1 MSKSAEAWMPLYVGD
16 YLGDTQRLTTEQ
28 HGAYILLILD
38 YWRNGPAPD
47 DDAVLQSITKLD
59 RLAWKRNRPALERLF
74 RIADGHWTHKRI
86 EQEIEN
92 AKANQDRRSSKAQKA
107 AQARWAKSSD
117 DASGNAPSMPQAMP
131 DQCAPPSP
139 SPSPYGDSSE
149 ADASGADAPPD
160 PAPDAK
166 PIDLKAAIFASGV
179 PLLMDSGST
188 DRNARSMLGRWRRDY
203 GDGAVMD
210 ALAAA
215 QAEAVSDAIPWIT
228 RTLEAR
234 NGNRSRTSL
243 HDRPSAWAPRPGM
256 AGAEPASLDDFV
268 SH

>member
-47 DDAVLQSITKLD
+47 EDSVLQSITKLD
-59 RLAWKRNRPALERLF
+59 RAGWKRHRPALERLF
-74 RIADGHWTHKRI
+74 RIVDGHWTHKRI
-86 EQEIEN
+86 EHEIEN

-107 AQARWAKSSD
+107 AQARWGNSSG
-117 DASGNAPSMPQAMP
+117 DATGNAPSMPGALLDECP
-131 DQCAPPSP
+131 PPSP
-139 SPSPYGDSSE
+139 SPSPSGDSSE
-149 ADASGADAPPD
+149 ANASGAAAPKP
-160 PAPDAK
+160 PADDLK

-179 PLLMDSGST
+179 PLLIGSGRT
-188 DRNARSMLGRWRRDY
+188 DGAARSMLGKWRRDF

-210 ALAAA
+210 ALASA
-215 QAEAVSDAIPWIT
+215 QAEAVSDAVPWIT

-234 NGNRSRTSL
+234 QNGKRTNGF
-243 HDRPSAWAPRPGM
+243 HFDRPSAWAARPGM
-256 AGAEPASLDDFV
+256 AGIEPVSLDDF
-268 SH
+268 